1 MRTAKGHIRWS
12 ARAVSNRRTEAIPMT
27 FRTLLREQAY
37 IDGRWCDADNASTF
51 AVTDPATGETLGQAP
66 NMGAAETKRAI
77 AAAEAALPAWRAL
90 TAGARSKI
98 LRKFYDLMMANQ
110 DILGELLTREQG
122 KPLAEAKG
130 EIAYAAGFLEWFAE
144 EGKRAYGEVIPSH
157 AADKR
162 IVVLKQPIGVIA
174 AITPWNF
181 PSAMITRKIGPAL
194 AAGCTVV
201 LKPASATPYSA
212 LALAVLAEE
221 AGVPK
226 GVFNVITGSARAIAG
241 ELTANPVVAKIS
253 FTGSTEIGAEL
264 MRQSADTIKKLSL
277 ELGGNAPFLV
287 FDDAD
292 VDAAVEGA
300 VVSKFRNGGQ
310 TCVCTNRF
318 YVQDG
323 VYDEFVAKLAARVAK
338 LKVGSGLEAG
348 VDVGPLID
356 SKAVA
361 KVEEHLTDAVS
372 GGARVLVGG
381 ERGTSENFFLPTV
394 LANVTAD
401 MLLARE
407 ETFGPLAGVIRFKD
421 EADAIRQANDSEYGL
436 ASYFYARDLSR
447 VWRVAEALEAGM
459 VGINTG
465 LISTEVAPF
474 GGVKQSGLGREGSR
488 HGLDDYMEIKYLCMG
503 I

>member
-1 MRTAKGHIRWS
+1 
-12 ARAVSNRRTEAIPMT
+12 MT
-27 FRTLLREQAY
+27 FRSLLKEQCY
-37 IDGRWCDADNASTF
+37 IDGRWCDADNGATIT
-51 AVTDPATGETLGQAP
+51 VTDPGTGETLGTAP
-66 NMGAAETKRAI
+66 KMGAAETARAI

-98 LRKFYDLMMANQ
+98 LRKLFELMMANQ
-110 DILGELLTREQG
+110 DALGELLTREQG

-130 EIAYAAGFLEWFAE
+130 EIAYAAGFIEWFAE

-162 IVVLKQPIGVIA
+162 IVVLQQPIGVVA

-181 PSAMITRKIGPAL
+181 PAAMITRKIGPAL

-212 LALAVLAEE
+212 LALAVLAEQ
-221 AGVPK
+221 AGVPA
-226 GVFNVITGSARAIAG
+226 GVFNVVTGSAGAIAG
-241 ELTANPVVAKIS
+241 ELTSNPVVRKIS
-253 FTGSTEIGAEL
+253 FTGSTEIGREL
-264 MRQSADTIKKLSL
+264 MRQSADSIKKLSL

-300 VVSKFRNGGQ
+300 VISKFRNAGQ

-323 VYDEFVAKLAARVAK
+323 VYDEFVSKLAARVAK
-338 LKVGSGLEAG
+338 LKVGYGLEAG
-348 VDVGPLID
+348 TEVGPLID
-356 SKAVA
+356 GAAVT
-361 KVEEHLTDAVS
+361 KVEEHLSNALAA
-372 GGARVLVGG
+372 GAKVVVGG
-381 ERGTSENFFLPTV
+381 ERSSLGASYYLPTV
-394 LANVTAD
+394 LSGVTAD
-401 MLLARE
+401 MLIAKD

-436 ASYFYARDLSR
+436 ASYFYARDISR
-447 VWRVAEALEAGM
+447 VWRVAEAIEAGM

-474 GGVKQSGLGREGSR
+474 GGIKQSGLGREGSR
-488 HGLDDYMEIKYLCMG
+488 HGLEDYMEIKYLCMG

>member
-1 MRTAKGHIRWS
+1 
-12 ARAVSNRRTEAIPMT
+12 MT
-27 FRTLLREQAY
+27 DRTLLREEAY
-37 IDGRWCDADNASTF
+37 IDGRWCGADGGATIT
-51 AVTDPATGETLGQAP
+51 VTNPGNGETIGTVP
-66 NMGAAETKRAI
+66 KMGAAETARAI
-77 AAAEAALPAWRAL
+77 AAAETALPAWRAL
-90 TAGARSKI
+90 TAGARAKI
-98 LRKFYDLMMANQ
+98 LRKLFELMMTEQ
-110 DILGELLTREQG
+110 DALAELMTREQG
-122 KPLAEAKG
+122 KPFAEAKG
-130 EIAYAAGFLEWFAE
+130 EIAYAAGFIEWFAE

-162 IVVLKQPIGVIA
+162 IVVLKQPIGVVA

-201 LKPASATPYSA
+201 LKPASATPFSA
-212 LALAVLAEE
+212 LALAALAEE
-221 AGVPK
+221 AGVPP
-226 GVFNVITGSARAIAG
+226 GVFSVVTGSAAAIAG
-241 ELTANPVVAKIS
+241 EMTRNPVVQKIS
-253 FTGSTEIGAEL
+253 FTGSTEIGREL
-264 MRQSADTIKKLSL
+264 MRDSADTIKKLSL

-292 VDAAVEGA
+292 VDAAVDGA
-300 VVSKFRNGGQ
+300 MISKFRNNGQ

-323 VYDEFVAKLAARVAK
+323 VYDEFVQKLAARVGK
-338 LKVGSGLEAG
+338 LKVGYGLEAG

-356 SKAVA
+356 NKAVE
-361 KVEEHLTDAVS
+361 KVEEHLSDAIA
-372 GGARVLVGG
+372 GGAKVLVGG
-381 ERGTSENFFLPTV
+381 ERSGLGASYFLPTV
-394 LANVTAD
+394 ISDVTCD
-401 MLLARE
+401 MKLARE

-421 EADAIRQANDSEYGL
+421 EADAVRQANDSEYGL
-436 ASYFYARDLSR
+436 ASYFYARDISR